1 MQPNARK
8 GNSYRGSALNAGATS
23 GNSNKSDNEIQEF
36 DVGNISEEETEEE
49 IPVEYLNLLK
59 PIVSVLRQS
68 AGFF

>member
-1 MQPNARK
+1 MDVPRQHKRLRRIK
-8 GNSYRGSALNAGATS
+8 AGATS

-59 PIVSVLRQS
+59 PVVSVLRQS
-68 AGFF
+68 AGFFWNP